1 MSQKHS
7 DTYNPWNSHNRVI
20 PAGVVRT
27 ILQKYGIHDSPRN
40 TEYFQKACVH
50 KSYSKRD
57 PETHGDVLMDPVPRP
72 SDCLD
77 LRDEDNERLEFIGDS
92 ILGCAIALYLYERY
106 PGQSE
111 GFYTRLR
118 TKLVNNKT
126 LGILVKTMGLQKW
139 LIISR
144 HVEDRCNGRNN
155 LKILGGMMEAWIGAV
170 YKEYESR
177 GYNAFQ
183 YARAFVVR
191 IMEEHL
197 DFASI
202 ILDDYNYKD
211 QLLRAFQSKHGAPPQ
226 YKVVSVKGPPHDRT
240 FNMGVL
246 NPDGSI
252 LAMGEARVKKVA
264 EQIASKKALDTMWST

>member
-1 MSQKHS
+1 
-7 DTYNPWNSHNRVI
+7 
-20 PAGVVRT
+20 
-27 ILQKYGIHDSPRN
+27 
-40 TEYFQKACVH
+40 
-50 KSYSKRD
+50 
-57 PETHGDVLMDPVPRP
+57 
-72 SDCLD
+72 
-77 LRDEDNERLEFIGDS
+77 
-92 ILGCAIALYLYERY
+92 
-106 PGQSE
+106 
-111 GFYTRLR
+111 
-118 TKLVNNKT
+118 
-126 LGILVKTMGLQKW
+126 
-139 LIISR
+139 
-144 HVEDRCNGRNN
+144 
-155 LKILGGMMEAWIGAV
+155 
-170 YKEYESR
+170 
-177 GYNAFQ
+177 
-183 YARAFVVR
+183 VR